1 MGVLGV
7 WGKSSEDTAAFYSQ
21 AISQNASRWFSVLS
35 CALSRFSLSC
45 FTCVGTTCSLVSPAT
60 FEFSRAY
67 LHKAKCRLREY
78 ALYLLLALIAR
89 IPTIST
95 LWHSLRVWCM
105 IGVPFGVALGCLR
118 TGSTGHEAAHFEVT
132 GMGGR
137 CHTRHHMTCVT
148 HTRHHMTHV
157 THTRHQDMCHLDI
170 NMTHTR
176 H

>member
-1 MGVLGV
+1 MG
-7 WGKSSEDTAAFYSQ
+7 T
-21 AISQNASRWFSVLS
+21 
-35 CALSRFSLSC
+35 
-45 FTCVGTTCSLVSPAT
+45 SLVSPAI

-78 ALYLLLALIAR
+78 PLYLLRALIAR

-95 LWHSLRVWCM
+95 LWHSLRVWCI

-118 TGSTGHEAAHFEVT
+118 PGSTGQEAAHFEVT

-137 CHTRHHMTCVT
+137 CHTRHHMTRVTHTRHHMTCVT
-148 HTRHHMTHV
+148 HTRHQMTHVTHTRHQMTHV